1 MAYAL
6 EVHRRARRFLEDLA
20 RGSPAD
26 YERIEAAIDGLVVDP
41 RPPGA
46 VKLRGGGPL
55 WRIRVGEYRV
65 IYSIFDP
72 DQVVNIEY
80 IFRRTTRTYKDI

>member
-1 MAYAL
+1 VAYAL

-26 YERIEAAIDGLVVDP
+26 YERIEEAIDGLVDDP
-41 RPPGA
+41 RPPGTA
-46 VKLRGGGPL
+46 KLRGRGLL
-55 WRIRVGEYRV
+55 WRVRVGEYRIV
-65 IYSIFDP
+65 YSILDP

-80 IFRRTTRTYKDI
+80 ILRRTTRTYRGT